1 MRSRQVVLLLGTLIL
16 AGCQAPSASTES
28 PQTELPSAPLEE
40 VVEAPEDLA
49 ATCPGPDGF
58 VWDATGDPK
67 TIADL
72 RSVLDKSIGV
82 INDGGHAQKDLTSG
96 DVLLHNHEVEPYFTF
111 ADWEWD
117 PALGDFSFIS
127 SREADRY
134 DADALPGI
142 YRLMLVAEERMD
154 PESEAFNE
162 NFHLG
167 WENIGSAEGFFF
179 FDPESFGP
187 VAITLNEAGL
197 IAKICTEFSETP
209 MKNFEL
215 SYGLTD
221 LEWDVIRAI
230 AGQQPE

>member
-1 MRSRQVVLLLGTLIL
+1 MRSRQVVLLLGTLVL

-40 VVEAPEDLA
+40 IVEASEDIG
-49 ATCPGPDGF
+49 ATCPDPDGF
-58 VWDATGDPK
+58 VWDATGEPK

-82 INDGGHAQKDLTSG
+82 RNEKGGVERDLTSG
-96 DVLLHNHEVEPYFTF
+96 DVLLHNHEFKPYFTF

-117 PALGDFSFIS
+117 PALSDFSFIS
-127 SREADRY
+127 SREADKD
-134 DADALPGI
+134 DADALPGL
-142 YRLMLVAEERMD
+142 YRLYWLMEEQMD
-154 PESEAFNE
+154 PESEALNE
-162 NFHLG
+162 GTLPLY
-167 WENIGSAEGFFF
+167 ENVGSAEGFFF

-197 IAKICTEFSETP
+197 VAKICTEFSETP

-221 LEWDVIRAI
+221 LEWEVIRTI